1 MFRSLTLAF
10 VTFVTLFVTT
20 NFAIGAVTAWTAVSV
35 RVYDASGLDERLRQA
50 ALDVAG
56 TTLAPT
62 SVEVTWR
69 VCSLSNTH
77 ASYCDS
83 ALAPGELAI
92 RIVRIPAVADRSGG
106 VRLGDAFIDTHAR
119 RGVLATIY
127 LDRVLRLAE
136 QTGADRVA
144 LLGHAIAHELGHLL
158 MASNVHGP
166 IGLMRGFWS
175 LEEVRNDK
183 PTDWTIAPRDA
194 SAIRRGAEVHHALAG
209 GGDADRGREPV
220 LGVRDPGLAAPGS
233 EFGAR

>member
-1 MFRSLTLAF
+1 MFRSFSLAF
-10 VTFVTLFVTT
+10 ITLFVTT

-35 RVYDASGLDERLRQA
+35 RVYDASGLDERMRQA

-62 SVEVTWR
+62 SVEITWR
-69 VCSLSNTH
+69 VCGLSNKRT
-77 ASYCDS
+77 SYCET

-106 VRLGDAFIDTHAR
+106 LRLGDAFIDTHAG

-136 QTGADRVA
+136 QTGADRIA

-158 MASNVHGP
+158 MASNVHGS
-166 IGLMRGFWS
+166 IGLMRAFWS
-175 LEEVRNDK
+175 LEEVRNER

-194 SAIRRGAEVHHALAG
+194 NAIRRGAEVHHTLAG

-233 EFGAR
+233 EFGVR

>member
-10 VTFVTLFVTT
+10 VPLFVTA

-69 VCSLSNTH
+69 VCDVDNKH
-77 ASYCDS
+77 ASYCDT

-92 RIVRIPAVADRSGG
+92 RIVRIPAVTDRSAG

-127 LDRVLRLAE
+127 LDRVLRLAD

-158 MASNVHGP
+158 MASNVHGS
-166 IGLMRGFWS
+166 IGLMRAFWS
-175 LEEVRNDK
+175 LEEVRNAR

-194 SAIRRGAEVHHALAG
+194 KAIRRGAEVHHALVG

-220 LGVRDPGLAAPGS
+220 LGVRDPGLTAPGS
-233 EFGAR
+233 EAGAR

>member
-1 MFRSLTLAF
+1 MFRSLGL
-10 VTFVTLFVTT
+10 VFVTLFVTA

-50 ALDVAG
+50 ALEVAG

-62 SVEVTWR
+62 SVEITWR
-69 VCSLSNTH
+69 VCGAANKH
-77 ASYCDS
+77 ASYCDA

-92 RIVRIPAVADRSGG
+92 RIVRTTAVVDRSGG
-106 VRLGDAFIDTHAR
+106 LRLGDAFIDTHAG

-136 QTGADRVA
+136 TTGADRIA

-158 MASNVHGP
+158 MASNVHGS
-166 IGLMRGFWS
+166 IGLMRAFWS
-175 LEEVRNDK
+175 LEEVRNGRAI
-183 PTDWTIAPRDA
+183 DWSIAPRDA
-194 SAIRRGAEVHHALAG
+194 TAIRRGAEVHHALAG

-220 LGVRDPGLAAPGS
+220 LGVRDAGLATPGS
-233 EFGAR
+233 EFGVR

>member
-1 MFRSLTLAF
+1 MFRSFPLA
-10 VTFVTLFVTT
+10 FVTLFVTT

-35 RVYDASGLDERLRQA
+35 RVYDASGLDERVRQA
-50 ALDVAG
+50 ALEVAG
-56 TTLAPT
+56 TTLAPA

-69 VCSLSNTH
+69 VCGMSNKH
-77 ASYCDS
+77 ASYCDT

-92 RIVRIPAVADRSGG
+92 RIVRIPAVSDRSGG

-158 MASNVHGP
+158 MASNGHGS

-175 LEEVRNDK
+175 LDEVRNDR
-183 PTDWTIAPRDA
+183 PTDWVIAPGDA
-194 SAIRRGAEVHHALAG
+194 NAIRRGAEVHHALAG

-220 LGVRDPGLAAPGS
+220 LGVRDPGLVAPGS

>member
-1 MFRSLTLAF
+1 MFRSVTLA
-10 VTFVTLFVTT
+10 FVTLFVTT
-20 NFAIGAVTAWTAVSV
+20 NFAIGAVTAWTVVSV

-62 SVEVTWR
+62 SVEISWR
-69 VCSLSNTH
+69 VCGLSNMR
-77 ASYCDS
+77 AAYCDS

-92 RIVRIPAVADRSGG
+92 RIVRAASVSERGGG
-106 VRLGDAFIDTHAR
+106 VRLGDAFIDTHAG

-166 IGLMRGFWS
+166 FGLMRGFWS
-175 LEEVRNDK
+175 VDEVRNGR
-183 PTDWTIAPRDA
+183 PSDWTIAPRDA
-194 SAIRRGAEVHHALAG
+194 HAIRQGAEVHHALA

-220 LGVRDPGLAAPGS
+220 LGVRDPGLVAPGS

>member
-1 MFRSLTLAF
+1 MFRSLPLA
-10 VTFVTLFVTT
+10 FVTLFVTT

-35 RVYDASGLDERLRQA
+35 RVYDVSGLDERFRQA
-50 ALDVAG
+50 ALEVAG

-69 VCSLSNTH
+69 VCGMSNKH
-77 ASYCDS
+77 ASYCDT

-92 RIVRIPAVADRSGG
+92 RIVRVAAVSDRSGG

-127 LDRVLRLAE
+127 LDRVLRLSE
-136 QTGADRVA
+136 QTGADRIA

-158 MASNVHGP
+158 MASNVHGS
-166 IGLMRGFWS
+166 IGLMRAFWS
-175 LEEVRNDK
+175 LEEVRNDR
-183 PTDWTIAPRDA
+183 PTDWIIAPREA
-194 SAIRRGAEVHHALAG
+194 NAIRRGAEVHHALAG

-220 LGVRDPGLAAPGS
+220 LGVRDPGLVAPGS

>member
-1 MFRSLTLAF
+1 MFRSYTLAV

-20 NFAIGAVTAWTAVSV
+20 NFAIGAVTAWTSVPV

-62 SVEVTWR
+62 SVEITWR
-69 VCSLSNTH
+69 VCGLSNKH
-77 ASYCDS
+77 AAYCS
-83 ALAPGELAI
+83 TPLAPGELAI
-92 RIVRIPAVADRSGG
+92 RIVRIAAVTDRSGG
-106 VRLGDAFIDTHAR
+106 VRLGDAFIDTHEG

-127 LDRVLRLAE
+127 LDRVLHLAE

-158 MASNVHGP
+158 MASNVHGS

-194 SAIRRGAEVHHALAG
+194 NAIRRGAEVHHALAG

-233 EFGAR
+233 EFGVR

>member
-1 MFRSLTLAF
+1 MFRSLPLA
-10 VTFVTLFVTT
+10 FVTLFVTT
-20 NFAIGAVTAWTAVSV
+20 NFAIGAVTAWTAVVV
-35 RVYDASGLDERLRQA
+35 RVYDASGLDEHLRQA
-50 ALDVAG
+50 ALEVAG

-69 VCSLSNTH
+69 VCGVSNQH
-77 ASYCDS
+77 ASYCDT

-92 RIVRIPAVADRSGG
+92 RIVRIPAVTDRSPG
-106 VRLGDAFIDTHAR
+106 VRLGDAFIDAHAR

-158 MASNVHGP
+158 MASNVHGS
-166 IGLMRGFWS
+166 IGLMRAFWS
-175 LEEVRNDK
+175 LEEVRNDR
-183 PTDWTIAPRDA
+183 PTDWTIAPHDA
-194 SAIRRGAEVHHALAG
+194 NAIRRGAEVHHALAG

-220 LGVRDPGLAAPGS
+220 LGVRDPGLMAPGS
-233 EFGAR
+233 EAGAR